1 MRGARIRV
9 FAALTLVLVAAAIL
23 VAVNHRYTGYSVRVM
38 LADAGGLETG
48 SNVNINGVTVGSVAS
63 LGITK
68 HDRAVAVLH
77 LTKSAAPIGAGAHA
91 IVDIDG
97 FFGERLVDL
106 TRGNYRT
113 DPEPSGS
120 TIPVAD
126 SGVSARLDDV
136 VDALNMDAQGALQ
149 TFLDEQGT
157 ALVGRGQS
165 LGAVLAQLPQTL
177 PQVTQLLDQ
186 FGANQHAIA
195 DLVERSDA
203 VVTQVAGQRR
213 YLASMVNSANSA
225 LGALASRREQLG
237 ATVQDAPAALRQA
250 QTTLATLEGT
260 AIPLA
265 PAAEGLRETAP
276 NLVSALRQIPAFAR
290 AAVPT
295 LNEVSKVSPA
305 LEKLAAKGTPI
316 VSQIVPLTRELLTYS
331 KDGLAPIS
339 SMLADDGGA
348 ANLFGE
354 MEGWA
359 RSTQGYDASGH
370 VFRFGATVGV
380 QSFDQLL
387 AMLSTPGLPSYA
399 SPKESL
405 SAEEHQLVNELG
417 AAAKKTAGT
426 AGSALKK
433 TLDGAGSKIAGV
445 LSKVFAGSSGSTS
458 SSAPSKGLES
468 LLGYLLSP

>member
-1 MRGARIRV
+1 V
-9 FAALTLVLVAAAIL
+9 FAALTVVLAAVAVV
-23 VAVNHRYTGYSVRVM
+23 VAVNHRYSGYSVRVM

-68 HDRAVAVLH
+68 HDQAVAVLH
-77 LTKSAAPIGAGAHA
+77 LNKAAAPLGAGAHA

-106 TRGNYRT
+106 TRGNYKA
-113 DPEPSGS
+113 DPEPSGF

-136 VDALNMDAQGALQ
+136 VDALDMDAQGALQ

-177 PQVTQLLDQ
+177 PQVTQLLAQ

-195 DLVERSDA
+195 DLLQRSNA
-203 VVTQVAGQRR
+203 VVAQVVGQRH
-213 YLASMVNSANSA
+213 YLAAMVNSANSA
-225 LGALASRREQLG
+225 LGALASRRNQLG
-237 ATVQDAPAALRQA
+237 ATVQEAPGALRQA

-276 NLVSALRQIPAFAR
+276 NLVSTLRQIPAFAR

-295 LNEVSKVSPA
+295 LNEVSEVSPA
-305 LEKLAAKGTPI
+305 LDKLAANGTPI
-316 VSQIVPLTRELLTYS
+316 VSQIVPLTRELVTYS
-331 KDGLAPIS
+331 KQGLAPVS
-339 SMLADDGGA
+339 NMLANDGGA
-348 ANLFGE
+348 ENLFGE

-370 VFRFGATVGV
+370 IFRFGATVGI

-387 AMLSTPGLPSYA
+387 AMLSIPGLPSYT
-399 SPKESL
+399 SRNDSL
-405 SAEEHQLVNELG
+405 
-417 AAAKKTAGT
+417 AATEDLLSGLGT
-426 AGSALKK
+426 AAQKTTGTVGSVLKK
-433 TLDGAGSKIAGV
+433 TLSGAGTKIAGV
-445 LSKVFAGSSGSTS
+445 LAKVFGGSSGSAPAP
-458 SSAPSKGLES
+458 APSKGLQS